1 MSRTTLV
8 FLILTVIMSGPLLRA
23 TCPTPLEQNPP
34 GAWSDFT
41 SVTYSFNV
49 GDSGQ
54 FPALDWSTL
63 GGAQSSDLPAAI
75 FAWNNANTTQNAS
88 NVTFY
93 GLPLGGGALEF
104 YAYLV
109 TFPGL
114 PGVDPGAAG
123 TMSPGFLD
131 VGGQRTDIIVE
142 ANIRFYFNSFNGY
155 TLLSQSAPGYDTFMT
170 KVTLHE
176 IGHSM
181 GLGDQNPFAPALQS
195 VMNGQNGTNDINNS
209 MPTNVTNC
217 DNESLPI
224 H

>member
-1 MSRTTLV
+1 MTRTTFLV
-8 FLILTVIMSGPLLRA
+8 TTTLALSSAVLRA
-23 TCPTPLEQNPP
+23 TCPTPLETDPP
-34 GAWSDFT
+34 GAWSD
-41 SVTYSFNV
+41 SLYVSYSFNV

-63 GGAQSSDLPAAI
+63 GSAQSSDIPTAI
-75 FAWNNANTTQNAS
+75 YDWNNANIGQNTS
-88 NVTFY
+88 GVQFY
-93 GLPLGGGALEF
+93 EVPLGSGALRF
-104 YAYLV
+104 FAYLI

-123 TMSPGFLD
+123 AMQPYLLYINGH
-131 VGGQRTDIIVE
+131 RTDIIVE
-142 ANIRFYFNSFNGY
+142 ANIVFYFNSYNGY
-155 TLLSQSAPGYDTFMT
+155 TLLSLNAPYYDAFMT

-181 GLGDQNPFAPALQS
+181 GLGDQNTFAPAQQS
-195 VMNGQNGTNDINNS
+195 VMNPQNLTNDAGNN
-209 MPTNVTNC
+209 MGTNVTSC